1 MSQIPDKCS
10 RCGAP
15 IDWEKGAS
23 STKCGYCGKINY
35 LREFN
40 SSQGKKY
47 SFFYSIKSNSQKYL
61 LAIKEKLKKDLKNK
75 NIFFEDLIYKYTR
88 SRKKIAKR
96 NELKILLTA
105 LPIGLF
111 VLMLNSYINSPLRVQ
126 NKKIKDA
133 CNQGRIESIKYGA
146 TKFKSESKYKECIDF
161 MRETVLSIDK
171 KRTN

>member
-1 MSQIPDKCS
+1 MKNIPDKCLK
-10 RCGAP
+10 CGAP
-15 IDWEKGAS
+15 IKWDKTSNHIDCEY
-23 STKCGYCGKINY
+23 CGYTNLINNLGKFTIS
-35 LREFN
+35 E
-40 SSQGKKY
+40 GKKY
-47 SFFYSIKSNSQKYL
+47 SFFSSIKNNSEKYL

-75 NIFFEDLIYKYTR
+75 NIIFEDLIYKYTR

-111 VLMLNSYINSPLRVQ
+111 VLILNSYINSPLRVQ

-133 CNQGRIESIKYGA
+133 CNQGRIESIKFGA

-161 MRETVLSIDK
+161 MRETVLSINK
-171 KRTN
+171 